1 MRSDKERAAE
11 VKRRIAERE
20 RERRRRRGQLVTTGA
35 AAACLA
41 LIVGLAFLL
50 PGMSGQ
56 ESGGYQ
62 GFAGAASMFRDGGA
76 GGYIVM
82 GLLAF
87 LLGVCVT
94 ILCFRLRQMEQED
107 RREEENEGAHERGA
121 G

>member
-20 RERRRRRGQLVTTGA
+20 RERKQRRGRLVTAAA

-41 LIVGLAFLL
+41 MIVGLSLLL
-50 PGMSGQ
+50 PGMAGQ

-62 GFAGAASMFRDGGA
+62 GFAGAASIFCDSEA
-76 GGYIVM
+76 LGYVVI

-107 RREEENEGAHERGA
+107 RREENEDGHERGA
-121 G
+121 D